1 MEKAEHQK
9 EMNFLLLLNG
19 IHIPQVWWLP
29 SDHVLCNISN
39 NLSRKWRMQGSE
51 QTGVFPSPLV
61 LGHWVTQTY
70 NDTLSHPA
78 SRGVCSTQIL
88 LGYKNVIK
96 VYFLS
101 SDVLKIGSCIEE
113 IAHNLCI
120 RRNGGFAGIGGGDQF
135 Y

>member
-1 MEKAEHQK
+1 
-9 EMNFLLLLNG
+9 
-19 IHIPQVWWLP
+19 
-29 SDHVLCNISN
+29 
-39 NLSRKWRMQGSE
+39 
-51 QTGVFPSPLV
+51 
-61 LGHWVTQTY
+61 
-70 NDTLSHPA
+70 
-78 SRGVCSTQIL
+78 
-88 LGYKNVIK
+88 VIK